1 LALGCFGGLG
11 LYAVCMAFTEDL
23 SVFLADFGV
32 PISAG
37 AASGL
42 GILDMPS
49 EMIADGVVMTT
60 DYKVTCLASLFG
72 DLQYGTGVNVDGL
85 PYTVRNVELLDD
97 GKFCDLMLQRSATPV
112 LAAVSPAVLDG
123 DGVETVSEVILDGG
137 GPGTVYI
144 DGNVLEGGAP

>member
-1 LALGCFGGLG
+1 
-11 LYAVCMAFTEDL
+11 MAFTEDL

-32 PISAG
+32 PISSG

-49 EMIADGVVMTT
+49 EMVADGVVLTT
-60 DYKVTCLASLFG
+60 DYKVTCLASEFG

-85 PYTVRNVELLDD
+85 PYTVRSVELLDD

-112 LAAVSPAVLDG
+112 LAAVVPAVLDG
-123 DGVETVSEVILDGG
+123 NGVEVENTVILDGG
-137 GPGTVYI
+137 TPSTVYI
-144 DGNVLEGGAP
+144 DGNILDGGAP

>member
-1 LALGCFGGLG
+1 
-11 LYAVCMAFTEDL
+11 MAFTEDL

-49 EMIADGVVMTT
+49 DIIADGMVLTT
-60 DYKVTCLASLFG
+60 DYKVTCLSSLFS
-72 DLQYGTGVNVDGL
+72 DLQHGAGVNVDGL

-97 GKFCDLMLQRSATPV
+97 GKFCALMLQLSATPV
-112 LAAVSPAVLDG
+112 LAAISPAVLDG
-123 DGVETVSEVILDGG
+123 DGADTESTVILDGG
-137 GPGTVYI
+137 GPATVYV
-144 DGNVLEGGAP
+144 DGNVLDGGAP